1 MPPVV
6 KLVSLHAAAGR
17 REQLLRVLEPV
28 RAASLDAP
36 GTQTWTLHA
45 DSSDPDRMFIYERYQ
60 DESAA
65 EAHDAL
71 PVLRAALPLVAE
83 CVTEPPEVIHAEIL
97 ASAE

>member
-1 MPPVV
+1 M
-6 KLVSLHAAAGR
+6 
-17 REQLLRVLEPV
+17 
-28 RAASLDAP
+28 
-36 GTQTWTLHA
+36 HA
-45 DSSDPDRMFIYERYQ
+45 DSSDPDRIFIYERYQ